1 MLLEYLEKRADI
13 LNSRLEKNKEK
24 MEHNLIAIVE
34 SNNKIKEI
42 DSSVDE
48 ASKIFS
54 VKTRGEGGFRNQ
66 EINDLEIRINAY
78 LTENESIQRLIN
90 KIQNELDIVNLCIEN
105 ARNNDVSR
113 ETSDKEQVE
122 IVSTDD
128 SNEIISIEKD
138 NEKRNI
144 IDKLKLCKSICN
156 VDPDRTKIELDN
168 IINII
173 ENE

>member
-78 LTENESIQRLIN
+78 LTEN
-90 KIQNELDIVNLCIEN
+90 
-105 ARNNDVSR
+105 
-113 ETSDKEQVE
+113 
-122 IVSTDD
+122 D
-128 SNEIISIEKD
+128 S
-138 NEKRNI
+138 
-144 IDKLKLCKSICN
+144 
-156 VDPDRTKIELDN
+156 
-168 IINII
+168 
-173 ENE
+173 

>member
-105 ARNNDVSR
+105 ARNS
-113 ETSDKEQVE
+113 
-122 IVSTDD
+122 DD

-138 NEKRNI
+138 NEKINI
-144 IDKLKLCKSICN
+144 IDKLRFCKSICN
-156 VDPDRTKIELDN
+156 VDPDRTKIEIDN